1 MIPAILGILQGLTE
15 FLPISSSGHLV
26 LAQKVLGF
34 ESPGVYLE
42 LLLHLATLLAILVF
56 FFKDILG
63 LFHFKGPLREHW
75 LFLIIIGTVP
85 IAIVGYL
92 FQERVE
98 LAFESA
104 TSTSIFL
111 CVNGLILLSTFLR
124 KGGRTRILP
133 WQAVLIGCAQAL
145 ALFPGISR
153 SGSTIACALLLGL
166 EGRTAFKF
174 SFLLSIPAIL
184 GAGLLKLFGAEGG
197 EFGISLGV
205 PMLLAFVFGMLAL
218 FILRRVVITRRF
230 GYFGVYTLV
239 LGALLLIL
247 LR

>member
-1 MIPAILGILQGLTE
+1 MTESFLGILQGITE

-26 LAQKVLGF
+26 VAQKLLGF

-56 FFKDILG
+56 FFKDILR
-63 LFHFKGPLREHW
+63 LFQFKGPLREHW
-75 LFLIIIGTVP
+75 LFLIAIGTVP
-85 IAIVGYL
+85 IAIVGFL
-92 FQERVE
+92 FQERIE

-124 KGGRTRILP
+124 KGGRTRIEP

-145 ALFPGISR
+145 ALLPGISR
-153 SGSTIACALLLGL
+153 SGSTIACALLLGI

-174 SFLLSIPAIL
+174 SFLLSLPAIL
-184 GAGLLKLFGAEGG
+184 GAGLLKFSDAGGG
-197 EFGISLGV
+197 EFAAGLV
-205 PMLLAFVFGMLAL
+205 FPMILAFFFGLLALL
-218 FILRRVVITRRF
+218 LLRRVVLTRKF
-230 GYFGVYTLV
+230 GCFGIYTLL
-239 LGALLLIL
+239 LGAFLLMF